1 MGIFNAFKKGGEKTP
16 ESRKAQNIEKLKKLD
31 VPYIDWLP
39 MLDGKNEVRKRSVEE
54 ISRRAVA
61 CLIAILAA
69 LEQNNGNY
77 ENEREFLLGKLE
89 AFGVTNDLTP
99 KEKRVIDAQANEQ
112 EIINMVWKYESY
124 WALVWAL
131 GFVDELNFPDTIVD
145 GPTAIGI
152 VAKFSNLD
160 EFIAAAKLKDIDEI
174 LDEADLIY
182 RYHWACVNARI
193 NNLPMPKKLDEG
205 VVMER
210 RAGLWWIV
218 DMDKE
223 NDWDNVAMDT

>member
-31 VPYIDWLP
+31 IPHIDWLP

-77 ENEREFLLGKLE
+77 GNEREFLLGKLE

-99 KEKRVIDAQANEQ
+99 KEKSVIDAQANEQ

-131 GFVDELNFPDTIVD
+131 GCVDELNP
-145 GPTAIGI
+145 GHH
-152 VAKFSNLD
+152 S
-160 EFIAAAKLKDIDEI
+160 
-174 LDEADLIY
+174 
-182 RYHWACVNARI
+182 
-193 NNLPMPKKLDEG
+193 
-205 VVMER
+205 R
-210 RAGLWWIV
+210 RSDSHRHRG
-218 DMDKE
+218 
-223 NDWDNVAMDT
+223 

>member
-1 MGIFNAFKKGGEKTP
+1 
-16 ESRKAQNIEKLKKLD
+16 
-31 VPYIDWLP
+31 
-39 MLDGKNEVRKRSVEE
+39 
-54 ISRRAVA
+54 
-61 CLIAILAA
+61 
-69 LEQNNGNY
+69 
-77 ENEREFLLGKLE
+77 
-89 AFGVTNDLTP
+89 
-99 KEKRVIDAQANEQ
+99 
-112 EIINMVWKYESY
+112 MVWKYESY
-124 WALVWAL
+124 WVLVWAL

-160 EFIAAAKLKDIDEI
+160 EFIAAAKLRDIDEI